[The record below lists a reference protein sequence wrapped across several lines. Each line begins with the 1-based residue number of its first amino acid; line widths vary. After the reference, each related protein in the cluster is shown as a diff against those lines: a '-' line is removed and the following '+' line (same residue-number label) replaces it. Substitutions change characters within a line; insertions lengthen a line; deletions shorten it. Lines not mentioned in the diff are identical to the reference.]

1 MNKDIDE
8 TIEFKEVKLI
18 LTKQETLEWSNYAK
32 EENKSLDKYIK
43 DSVEGQVLKSQILKY
58 LDKQAKNKPWWEKRF
73 YTL

>member
-1 MNKDIDE
+1 MDKDE
-8 TIEFKEVKLI
+8 LIEFEEIKLR
-18 LTKQETLEWSNYAK
+18 LTKEEILEWSSYAK

-58 LDKQAKNKPWWEKRF
+58 LGEQAKNKPWWEKRF

>member
-1 MNKDIDE
+1 MDKDE
-8 TIEFKEVKLI
+8 LIEFEEIKLR
-18 LTKQETLEWSNYAK
+18 LTKEEILEWSSYAK

-43 DSVEGQVLKSQILKY
+43 DSVEGRVLKSQILKY

>member
-1 MNKDIDE
+1 MDKDE
-8 TIEFKEVKLI
+8 LIEFEEIKLR
-18 LTKQETLEWSNYAK
+18 LTKEEVLEWSSYAK

>member
-1 MNKDIDE
+1 MGKDE
-8 TIEFKEVKLI
+8 LIEFEEIKLR
-18 LTKQETLEWSNYAK
+18 LTKEEILEWSSYAK

-43 DSVEGQVLKSQILKY
+43 DSVEGRVLKSQILKY

>member
-1 MNKDIDE
+1 MDKDE
-8 TIEFKEVKLI
+8 LIEFEEIKLR
-18 LTKQETLEWSNYAK
+18 LTKEEILEWSSYAK